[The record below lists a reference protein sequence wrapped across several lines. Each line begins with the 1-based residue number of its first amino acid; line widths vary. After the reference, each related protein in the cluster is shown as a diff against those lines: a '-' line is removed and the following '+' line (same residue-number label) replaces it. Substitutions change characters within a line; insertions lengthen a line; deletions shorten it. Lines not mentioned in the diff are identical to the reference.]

1 MEEFAKILMYKSML
15 LKGLEITL
23 LLGVLDLILASL
35 VGAVTAVFV
44 TSKSKNIF
52 MKAGK
57 WVSQFYVELFR
68 GSPLLLQLF
77 FMYYGLGYFGVRMPL
92 FGSCLLALFL
102 HHGAYICE
110 ILRSGIES
118 VPKGQYEAGKCIGLS
133 TVDIIWKIVMPQASR
148 VFMPPLVGYYI
159 GAIKDTP
166 LVSLVG
172 LADMMKNAKMIAGN
186 TNLPLEVY
194 FLVAM
199 VYFVICFPMS
209 RYVKYL
215 EAKRIA

>member
-23 LLGVLDLILASL
+23 LLGVLDLILAT
-35 VGAVTAVFV
+35 VTGSITAIFV

-52 MKAGK
+52 MRIGK
-57 WVSQFYVELFR
+57 WLSQFYVELFR

-77 FMYYGLGYFGVRMPL
+77 FMYYGLGYLGVRMPL

-133 TVDIIWKIVMPQASR
+133 NVDIIWKIVMPQASR
-148 VFMPPLVGYYI
+148 VFSRPLWDITLGQ
-159 GAIKDTP
+159 
-166 LVSLVG
+166 
-172 LADMMKNAKMIAGN
+172 
-186 TNLPLEVY
+186 
-194 FLVAM
+194 
-199 VYFVICFPMS
+199 S
-209 RYVKYL
+209 RIHRL
-215 EAKRIA
+215 SAWWASQI